1 MIEAKL
7 LLATT
12 NQGKTKEIE
21 VYLGK
26 LPIQIFSLLEL
37 NSKETFHEEGKDFLE
52 IAQGKSLFYSQKWE
66 GFTLAEDS
74 GLEIEYLNGA
84 PGILSARFSGPE
96 ATDQRNIKKVL
107 DLMKGIPNK
116 QRKAR
121 FVSCMV
127 LSQKEKI
134 IKEIKESVKGY
145 ITLEERGLFG
155 FGYDP
160 IFYYS
165 PLRKTFAELL
175 PEEKNKISH
184 RGRALKKLKEFL
196 LEYLNP
202 YPNPNC
208 LN

>member
-52 IAQGKSLFYSQKWE
+52 IARGKSLFYSQKWE

-208 LN
+208 VN

>member
-52 IAQGKSLFYSQKWE
+52 IARGKSLFYSQKWE

-84 PGILSARFSGPE
+84 PGVLSARFSGPE

-127 LSQKEKI
+127 LSQKDKI

-165 PLRKTFAELL
+165 PFRITFAELL

-202 YPNPNC
+202 VRS
-208 LN
+208 